1 MAYNLLYKAS
11 VKKDLGRLSKAEARR
26 VLNRIEHVLAEK
38 PNAYP
43 MLKGKYAGLRKLRI
57 GEYRV
62 IFVILD
68 KDVLVL
74 RIGHR
79 KDVYSKE

>member
-1 MAYNLLYKAS
+1 MAYDLLYKAS

-26 VLNRIEHVLAEK
+26 VLNRIEHALTKK
-38 PNAYP
+38 PNARP
-43 MLKGKYAGLRKLRI
+43 MLKGEYAGLRKLRI

-62 IFVILD
+62 IFAILD
-68 KDVLVL
+68 QDVLIL

-79 KDVYSKE
+79 KDVY